1 MEDIIKRLLT
11 VEREA
16 EGRVQQADAARRKMI
31 QEALDQARTAETEFE
46 KQADARRKPFL
57 ATAEEGA
64 HRRIEELEAAAAAR
78 QRLLREQ
85 AAGNEEAAVLG
96 TLALILGER

>member
-1 MEDIIKRLLT
+1 MEDILKRLLT

-16 EGRVQQADAARRKMI
+16 EDRVQQADAARRKMI
-31 QEALDQARTAETEFE
+31 QEALDQARSAEVEFN
-46 KQADARRKPFL
+46 KQAEARRKPFL
-57 ATAEEGA
+57 TAAEEEA
-64 HRRIEELEAAAAAR
+64 HRRIVELEAAAAAR

-85 AAGNEEAAVLG
+85 AASNEEAAVLG